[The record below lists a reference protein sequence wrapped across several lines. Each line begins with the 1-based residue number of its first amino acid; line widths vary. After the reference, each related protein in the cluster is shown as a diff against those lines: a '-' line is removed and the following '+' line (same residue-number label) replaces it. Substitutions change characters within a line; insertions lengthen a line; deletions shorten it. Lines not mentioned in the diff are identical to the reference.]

1 MKEGRKERKKEQRK
15 GGRKEG
21 KKERE
26 ETTKEKILGWLRISW
41 SSTDAGLKARGRGCF
56 GDFHTS
62 TFRYVMLLSVRIMCK
77 C

>member
-1 MKEGRKERKKEQRK
+1 MNERRNKGRKEERKERKR
-15 GGRKEG
+15 
-21 KKERE
+21 ERE
-26 ETTKEKILGWLRISW
+26 ETTNEKILGWLRISW